1 MILYVIFSKGPCKWW
16 KSQRHHSLISG
27 EQKSVLET
35 PPLTSEESGSPLFND
50 NCGPLTS
57 PPEFHRNTSTPMIL
71 GQKASFDFKTPNVP
85 NFSLKTPVT
94 NSASSKN
101 SEIRSDLQENNSK
114 CDNSSSNYVTL
125 PSTTTHEEIPS
136 LPLKHENKEEFPH
149 NKSKNLD
156 NMKNNINPTECS
168 NNCELEDMELTNIEN
183 EILPDS
189 QMDKYQGEK
198 RSDST
203 KKVRF
208 SDQYEDPS
216 EPSSIT
222 ENEEYFEACETLSE
236 MKESLEKHKSQ
247 IKIYEDNAKN
257 IEKENRSPSRADV
270 IDNNEQAS
278 SSSRIVMMVVME
290 NNSNVSTSDII
301 DSSLKKLKY
310 MTTNFTTNKQ
320 NLSSCNSITSIDS
333 YYSVSNSPLSESSN
347 SSQKDSNIS
356 SNSNSDSSNSGG
368 ILSVVTNAVKNVM
381 RNFSSMYITILFK
394 YLKLFQIKI
403 IITPFFFLPLQLWLL
418 PRLFQMKSLKMKTVQ
433 YPPLQIALISYQILR
448 HPCLKDQEN
457 DQGML

>member
-16 KSQRHHSLISG
+16 KSQRHHSLISAD
-27 EQKSVLET
+27 QKSILGT

-85 NFSLKTPVT
+85 NFSLKTLVT

-101 SEIRSDLQENNSK
+101 GEIRSDLQENNSK
-114 CDNSSSNYVTL
+114 CDNSSNYVTL
-125 PSTTTHEEIPS
+125 PSTTTHEETPFRS
-136 LPLKHENKEEFPH
+136 VSSKDESKEEFPH

-156 NMKNNINPTECS
+156 NMKDNINPTECS

-189 QMDKYQGEK
+189 QSMDKYQGEK

-208 SDQYEDPS
+208 SDQYENPS
-216 EPSSIT
+216 EPNSTT

-278 SSSRIVMMVVME
+278 SSSRIVMMVVVE

-301 DSSLKKLKY
+301 DSSLKKLKC
-310 MTTNFTTNKQ
+310 MTSFTTNKQ
-320 NLSSCNSITSIDS
+320 NSSSCNSITSIDS

-368 ILSVVTNAVKNVM
+368 ILSIVTNAVKNVM
-381 RNFSSMYITILFK
+381 KNFSSMYLTILFK
-394 YLKLFQIKI
+394 YI
-403 IITPFFFLPLQLWLL
+403 
-418 PRLFQMKSLKMKTVQ
+418 
-433 YPPLQIALISYQILR
+433 
-448 HPCLKDQEN
+448 
-457 DQGML
+457 

>member
-27 EQKSVLET
+27 EQKSILGT
-35 PPLTSEESGSPLFND
+35 PPSTSEESPLFNN

-101 SEIRSDLQENNSK
+101 SEIPSDLQENNSK
-114 CDNSSSNYVTL
+114 CDNSSNYVTF
-125 PSTTTHEEIPS
+125 PSTTTHEETPFCSVPS
-136 LPLKHENKEEFPH
+136 KHENKEEFPH

-156 NMKNNINPTECS
+156 NMKDNINPTECS
-168 NNCELEDMELTNIEN
+168 NNCELEDMELINIEN
-183 EILPDS
+183 EILPDF
-189 QMDKYQGEK
+189 QGMDKYQGEK

-208 SDQYEDPS
+208 SDQYEDSS
-216 EPSSIT
+216 EPNSTT

-257 IEKENRSPSRADV
+257 IEKENHSPNRMDV

-278 SSSRIVMMVVME
+278 SSSRIVMMVVVE
-290 NNSNVSTSDII
+290 NNSNILTSDII

-310 MTTNFTTNKQ
+310 MTSNFTTKNQ
-320 NLSSCNSITSIDS
+320 NSSSCNSITSIDS
-333 YYSVSNSPLSESSN
+333 YYSVSNSSLSNSSN

-381 RNFSSMYITILFK
+381 KNFSSMYIAILFK
-394 YLKLFQIKI
+394 YI
-403 IITPFFFLPLQLWLL
+403 
-418 PRLFQMKSLKMKTVQ
+418 
-433 YPPLQIALISYQILR
+433 
-448 HPCLKDQEN
+448 
-457 DQGML
+457 

>member
-1 MILYVIFSKGPCKWW
+1 
-16 KSQRHHSLISG
+16 
-27 EQKSVLET
+27 
-35 PPLTSEESGSPLFND
+35 
-50 NCGPLTS
+50 
-57 PPEFHRNTSTPMIL
+57 MIL

-257 IEKENRSPSRADV
+257 IEKENRNPSRADV

-368 ILSVVTNAVKNVM
+368 ILSAVTNAVKNVM